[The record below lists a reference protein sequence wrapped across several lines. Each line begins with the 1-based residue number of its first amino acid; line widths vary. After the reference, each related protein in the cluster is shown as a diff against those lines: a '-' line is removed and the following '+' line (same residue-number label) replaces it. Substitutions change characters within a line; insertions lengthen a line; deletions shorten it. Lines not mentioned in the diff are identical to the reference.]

1 MVVFSENELNLEE
14 RFIKPGGFAFERRVN
29 LMEKLIKQWLADPWV
44 IKFLIAF
51 LGLVVIRLLLGVLR
65 RSIPERVIDS
75 QARYRVRKLI
85 TLSGYLLVLL
95 FLAIVFKDKLGGL
108 TVVLGFTGAGVAI
121 ALQEVIV
128 SLAGGVAIATGNFYA
143 TGDRVKIGGI
153 TGDVIDI
160 GVLRTTLM
168 ECGEWVKADLPTGR
182 LVRVANSLVFRE
194 PIFNYSVDFPFLW
207 DEVVFPVKYGTD
219 HRLAREIFTRVL
231 TEVVG
236 NYAEYAKRVWT
247 QIVKK
252 YYIEEAM
259 IDPVVTL
266 RFTDNW
272 IELTG
277 RFITDYRTRRNTMDK
292 IFSRLLEEIDK
303 TQGQVGVASS
313 TFELVNPPPLEVRL
327 SGQQAA
333 EG

>member
-1 MVVFSENELNLEE
+1 
-14 RFIKPGGFAFERRVN
+14 
-29 LMEKLIKQWLADPWV
+29 MEKLIKQWLSNPWV
-44 IKFLIAF
+44 IKFIIAL
-51 LGLVVIRLLLGVLR
+51 LGLMIIRLIWGTLR
-65 RSIPERVIDS
+65 RSIPDRVKDY

-85 TLSGYLLVLL
+85 NLAGYLVVLL
-95 FLAIVFKDKLGGL
+95 FLAILFKDKLGGL
-108 TVVLGFTGAGVAI
+108 TVVLGFTGAGIAI

-128 SLAGGVAIATGNFYA
+128 SLAGGIAIAMGNFYH

-160 GVLRTTLM
+160 GILNTTLM
-168 ECGEWVKADLPTGR
+168 ECGDWVKADLPTGR
-182 LVRVANSLVFRE
+182 MVRVANGQVFRG

-207 DEVVFPVKYGTD
+207 DEIVFPVKYGTD
-219 HRLAREIFTRVL
+219 HQLAREIFTRIL

-236 NYAEYAKRVWT
+236 DYTSYAKQVWT
-247 QIVKK
+247 KIVKK
-252 YYIEEAM
+252 YFIEEAM

-277 RFITDYRTRRNTMDK
+277 RFITDYKARRNTKDK
-292 IFSRLLEEIDK
+292 IFTRLLVEIDR
-303 TQGQVGVASS
+303 TQGQVGIASS

-327 SGQQAA
+327 SGKEASG
-333 EG
+333 EMGP

>member
-1 MVVFSENELNLEE
+1 
-14 RFIKPGGFAFERRVN
+14 
-29 LMEKLIKQWLADPWV
+29 MEKLLRQWAANPWV
-44 IKFLIAF
+44 IKFIVAF
-51 LGLVVIRLLLGVLR
+51 LGLVVIWLVLR
-65 RSIPERVIDS
+65 VLKRSIPGRVKDS

-85 TLSGYLLVLL
+85 TLAGYFLVLI

-108 TVVLGFTGAGVAI
+108 TVILGVTGAGVAI
-121 ALQEVIV
+121 ALQEVIL
-128 SLAGGVAIATGNFYA
+128 SLAGGIAIATGNFYT
-143 TGDRVKIGGI
+143 TGDRVKIGGT

-168 ECGEWVKADLPTGR
+168 ECGDWVKADLATGR
-182 LVRVANSLVFRE
+182 MVRVANSVVFRE

-219 HRLAREIFTRVL
+219 HQLARDIFTSVL
-231 TEVVG
+231 KEVVG
-236 NYAEYAKRVWT
+236 SYTEYAKRVWT
-247 QIVKK
+247 QIVRK

-277 RFITDYRTRRNTMDK
+277 RYITDYRARRNTTDK
-292 IFSRLLEEIDK
+292 IFTRLLVEIDK
-303 TQGQVGVASS
+303 TQGQVGIASS

-327 SGQQAA
+327 A
-333 EG
+333 EQ

>member
-1 MVVFSENELNLEE
+1 
-14 RFIKPGGFAFERRVN
+14 
-29 LMEKLIKQWLADPWV
+29 MEKLINQWLANPWV
-44 IKFLIAF
+44 IKSLIAL
-51 LGLVVIRLLLGVLR
+51 LGLVVIWLIWVTLR
-65 RSIPERVIDS
+65 RSIPKQVKDY
-75 QARYRVRKLI
+75 QARYRVRKMINLA
-85 TLSGYLLVLL
+85 GYLVVLL
-95 FLAIVFKDKLGGL
+95 FLAILFKDKLGGL

-121 ALQEVIV
+121 ALQEVIL
-128 SLAGGVAIATGNFYA
+128 SLAGGVAIALGNFYT
-143 TGDRVKIGGI
+143 TGDRVKIGGT

-168 ECGEWVKADLPTGR
+168 ECGAWVKADLPTGR
-182 LVRVANSLVFRE
+182 LVRVANSQVFRE

-207 DEVVFPVKYGTD
+207 DEVIFPVKYGTD
-219 HRLAREIFTRVL
+219 HQLARDIFTRVL

-236 NYAEYAKRVWT
+236 DYTTYAKEVWT

-252 YYIEEAM
+252 YFIEEAM

-277 RFITDYRTRRNTMDK
+277 RFITDYRTRRNTTDK
-292 IFSRLLEEIDK
+292 IFTRLLTEVDK
-303 TQGQVGVASS
+303 TQGQVGIASS

-327 SGQQAA
+327 SGQ
-333 EG
+333 

>member
-1 MVVFSENELNLEE
+1 
-14 RFIKPGGFAFERRVN
+14 
-29 LMEKLIKQWLADPWV
+29 MEKLLKQWAADPWL
-44 IKFLIAF
+44 IKFVIAF
-51 LGLVVIRLLLGVLR
+51 LGLVAIRLVVGALR
-65 RSIPERVIDS
+65 RSIPGYAKDS

-85 TLSGYLLVLL
+85 TLAGYLLVLL

-128 SLAGGVAIATGNFYA
+128 SLAGGVAIATGNFYT
-143 TGDRVKIGGI
+143 TGDRVKVGGI

-160 GVLRTTLM
+160 GVLGTTLM
-168 ECGEWVKADLPTGR
+168 ECGDWVKADLPTGR

-207 DEVVFPVKYGTD
+207 DEIVFPVKYGTD
-219 HRLAREIFTRVL
+219 HQLARDIFTSVL

-236 NYAEYAKRVWT
+236 DYAAYAKRVWT

-252 YYIEEAM
+252 YFIEEAM

-277 RFITDYRTRRNTMDK
+277 RFITDYRARRNTKDK
-292 IFSRLLEEIDK
+292 IFTRLLVEIDK
-303 TQGQVGVASS
+303 TQGQVGIASS
-313 TFELVNPPPLEVRL
+313 TFELVNPPPLEVRV
-327 SGQQAA
+327 SEQ
-333 EG
+333 

>member
-1 MVVFSENELNLEE
+1 
-14 RFIKPGGFAFERRVN
+14 
-29 LMEKLIKQWLADPWV
+29 MEKLINQWLSNQWV
-44 IKFLIAF
+44 IKSLVAL
-51 LGLVVIRLLLGVLR
+51 LGLVIIWVIWGALR
-65 RSIPERVIDS
+65 RSVPDRVRDY

-85 TLSGYLLVLL
+85 NLAGYLVVLL
-95 FLAIVFKDKLGGL
+95 FLAILFKDKLGGL

-121 ALQEVIV
+121 ALQEVIL
-128 SLAGGVAIATGNFYA
+128 SLAGGVAIALGNFYT
-143 TGDRVKIGGI
+143 TGDRVKIGGT

-168 ECGEWVKADLPTGR
+168 ECGDWVKADLPTGR
-182 LVRVANSLVFRE
+182 LVRVANSQVFRE

-207 DEVVFPVKYGTD
+207 DEIVFPVKYGTD
-219 HRLAREIFTRVL
+219 HQLAREIFTRIL
-231 TEVVG
+231 TAVVG
-236 NYAEYAKRVWT
+236 DYTDYAKQVWT

-252 YYIEEAM
+252 YFIEEAM

-277 RFITDYRTRRNTMDK
+277 RFITDYRARRNTRDK
-292 IFSRLLEEIDK
+292 IFTRLLVEIDK
-303 TQGQVGVASS
+303 TQGQVGIASS

-327 SGQQAA
+327 SAQGASGA
-333 EG
+333 MGP

>member
-1 MVVFSENELNLEE
+1 MEK
-14 RFIKPGGFAFERRVN
+14 FIKH
-29 LMEKLIKQWLADPWV
+29 WLSNPWV
-44 IKFLIAF
+44 IKSLIAL
-51 LGLVVIRLLLGVLR
+51 LGLVIIWLVWGALR
-65 RSIPERVIDS
+65 RSIPDRVQDN

-85 TLSGYLLVLL
+85 NLAGYLLVLL
-95 FLAIVFKDKLGGL
+95 FLAVLFKDKLGGL

-121 ALQEVIV
+121 ALQEVIL
-128 SLAGGVAIATGNFYA
+128 SLAGGVAIALGNFYT
-143 TGDRVKIGGI
+143 TGDRVKIGGT

-168 ECGEWVKADLPTGR
+168 ECGAWIQADLPTGR
-182 LVRVANSLVFRE
+182 LVRVANSQVFRE

-219 HRLAREIFTRVL
+219 HQLAREIFTRVL

-236 NYAEYAKRVWT
+236 DYAKYAGQVWT

-252 YYIEEAM
+252 YFIEEAM

-277 RFITDYRTRRNTMDK
+277 RFITDYRARRTTKDK
-292 IFSRLLEEIDK
+292 IFTRLLVEIDK
-303 TQGQVGVASS
+303 TKGQVGIASS

-327 SGQQAA
+327 SDQ
-333 EG
+333 